1 LRDTKLPN
9 PGKKKYEIEIPLEG
23 YWVCFRLKVSG

>member
-1 LRDTKLPN
+1 LHNPWLRDTKLPN

-23 YWVCFRLKVSG
+23 YWF